1 MYIVILATAMN
12 TEEANKIAK
21 KLVDDKLVACVNM
34 VENVSSVFRWEG
46 KVDEA
51 KEVLMILKSRKDLFE
66 KIAETIKSLHSYS
79 VPEIIALP
87 IIDGNQDYLNWIK
100 EST

>member
-1 MYIVILATAMN
+1 MYIVIFATAMN
-12 TEEANKIAK
+12 MEEANKIAK